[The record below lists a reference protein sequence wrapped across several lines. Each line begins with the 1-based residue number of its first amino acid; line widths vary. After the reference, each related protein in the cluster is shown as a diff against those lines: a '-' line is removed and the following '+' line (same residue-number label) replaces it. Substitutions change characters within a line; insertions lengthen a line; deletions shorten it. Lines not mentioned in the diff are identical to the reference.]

1 MLQRILVTVLIVIGN
16 LFLLET
22 GARLLV
28 IQAKP
33 LLGKTSTFDRKFQ
46 IANKKQTPA
55 PDVLLLGDSL
65 MYFGIYPEL
74 LDVLITSKR
83 KKAFRSLNLAT
94 PSASVKMNLFLM
106 QRLIQQSG
114 RPKLVIYNFS
124 PRVFNGSKP
133 VDSYDQA
140 FQSSYYQRCFGL
152 KNLNWIDN
160 THCFFERNF
169 ALARYR
175 NFLSGELEKIPRTW
189 FRFDQRMAFSEGH
202 NPELEIS
209 EQGWA
214 PAYSVHTRQSLRL
227 AFGDNDKV
235 EDVFAKEL
243 GNYQWQTDQ
252 IQPLL
257 TYCRQQN
264 IPLLMVWLPEQKLM
278 DRYYRQIGL
287 SQSALAQKLALLSDE
302 KHVYFL
308 DLSDE
313 PIHQSGFADLDH
325 LNPLGAVKAT
335 EKLAQILDKAPYR
348 GLLNLAGSP
357 P

>member
-1 MLQRILVTVLIVIGN
+1 MLQKILVTALIVICN

-22 GARLLV
+22 GTRLLV

-46 IANKKQTPA
+46 LANTRQTPVS
-55 PDVLLLGDSL
+55 DVLLLGDSL

-74 LDVLITSKR
+74 LDVLINSKH
-83 KKAFRSLNLAT
+83 KKPFRSLNLAT
-94 PSASVKMNLFLM
+94 PSASVEMNLFLM
-106 QRLIQQSG
+106 KRFIHQNG

-124 PRVFNGSKP
+124 PRVFNASKP
-133 VDSYDQA
+133 IDRYDQA
-140 FQSSYYQRCFGL
+140 FQSSYYQRCFGFE
-152 KNLNWIDN
+152 NFNQFN
-160 THCFFERNF
+160 EVNCFFERNF

-175 NFLSGELEKIPRTW
+175 NFLRDELEKIPRTW
-189 FRFDQRMAFSEGH
+189 FQFDQRMAFPEGD

-209 EQGWA
+209 AQGWA
-214 PAYSVHTRQSLRL
+214 PAYSVHTCQSLRR
-227 AFGDNDKV
+227 AFGDNDQV

-243 GNYQWQTDQ
+243 GNYQWQTAQ

-264 IPLLMVWLPEQKLM
+264 IPLVIVWLPEQPLM

-287 SQSALAQKLALLSDE
+287 SQSALAEKMAILSEE
-302 KHVYFL
+302 KHFYFL

-313 PIHQSGFADLDH
+313 PIHQSGFSDLDH
-325 LNPLGAVKAT
+325 LNPLGSVKTT
-335 EKLAQILDKAPYR
+335 EKLAQILGQPPYQ
-348 GLLNLAGSP
+348 GLLNLAGPSP
-357 P
+357 

>member
-1 MLQRILVTVLIVIGN
+1 MLQRILVAILIVICN

-46 IANKKQTPA
+46 IASAKQPQA

-74 LDVLITSKR
+74 LDVLMNAGPQ
-83 KKAFRSLNLAT
+83 KAFRSFNLAT
-94 PSASVKMNLFLM
+94 PSASVDMNLFLLK
-106 QRLIQQSG
+106 RFIGQSG
-114 RPKLVIYNFS
+114 PPKLVVYNFS
-124 PRVFNGSKP
+124 PRIFNGAKV
-133 VDSYDQA
+133 VDDYDQA
-140 FQSSYYQRCFGL
+140 FQSSYYQRCFGTESVSWMNRASCVL
-152 KNLNWIDN
+152 
-160 THCFFERNF
+160 ERHS
-169 ALARYR
+169 ALVRYR
-175 NFLSGELEKIPRTW
+175 GFLSGELEKIPRTW
-189 FRFDQRMAFSEGH
+189 FQFDKRMAFPEGH

-209 EQGWA
+209 DQGWA
-214 PAYSVHTRQSLRL
+214 PAYTVHTRQSLNL
-227 AFGDNDKV
+227 AFGDNDRV
-235 EDVFAKEL
+235 EDVFEKEL
-243 GNYQWQTDQ
+243 GHYHWQTEQ

-257 TYCRQQN
+257 TYCKQQK
-264 IPLLMVWLPEQKLM
+264 IPVLMVWLPEQKLM

-287 SQSALAQKLALLSDE
+287 SQSLLAQRLARLSDQ
-302 KHVYFL
+302 KQVYFL

-313 PIHQSGFADLDH
+313 KIHQSGFADLDH
-325 LNPLGAVKAT
+325 LNPLGAVKTT
-335 EKLAQILDKAPYR
+335 EKMAKILSQPPYR